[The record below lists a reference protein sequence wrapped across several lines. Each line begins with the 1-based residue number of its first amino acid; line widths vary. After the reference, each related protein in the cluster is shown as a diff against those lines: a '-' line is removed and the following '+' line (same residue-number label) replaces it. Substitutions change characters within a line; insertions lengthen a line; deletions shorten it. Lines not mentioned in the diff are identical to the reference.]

1 MASTITRRGAARSRR
16 DARVGEV
23 EQEGAEDVREA
34 GGQPDRAVEG
44 AEDAAQ
50 QTRGGAL
57 ARDPSPEP
65 LAAAPADPGGRP
77 ALADCGGLRDIN
89 GDYGNYS
96 AGGRAA

>member
-23 EQEGAEDVREA
+23 EQEGAEDEREA
-34 GGQPDRAVEG
+34 GGQPDRAVEV

-57 ARDPSPEP
+57 QRDPSPEP
-65 LAAAPADPGGRP
+65 LAAALDDQASRSECVRTRS
-77 ALADCGGLRDIN
+77 AIGLQCSARRYR
-89 GDYGNYS
+89 YGT
-96 AGGRAA
+96 RC